1 MKNPT
6 YWFSLISF
14 VLAFAGTA
22 GLWYYV
28 PVLDLLIA
36 WIIAVSVITFL
47 TYGYDKFTAVRN
59 WTRVPER
66 VLLGLAFTGG
76 TPGAILGMRLFHHK
90 TAKGRFRLKFWL
102 VVIVQIL
109 LIAGYYYLDHYRKL
123 GKV

>member
-1 MKNPT
+1 MKDPT
-6 YWFSLISF
+6 YRFSLISF
-14 VLAFAGTA
+14 ILAFAATA

-47 TYGYDKFTAVRN
+47 TYGYDKFTALRK

-90 TAKGRFRLKFWL
+90 TVKGRFRLKFWL
-102 VVIVQIL
+102 VVIVQII
-109 LIAGYYYLDHYRKL
+109 LIAGYYFLDHYRKL
-123 GKV
+123 GRA